1 MPRWA
6 ETTAAPAVA
15 ESSAPEV
22 EEAEA
27 APRGADLP
35 GSQVIQFPG
44 ARETSP
50 EPSPILLP
58 EDMIDAI
65 VERVVRHMSQ
75 EVVKQVAWEVVPKIA
90 ETLIRERLKERGIA
104 SKS

>member
-1 MPRWA
+1 
-6 ETTAAPAVA
+6 
-15 ESSAPEV
+15 
-22 EEAEA
+22 
-27 APRGADLP
+27 
-35 GSQVIQFPG
+35 
-44 ARETSP
+44 
-50 EPSPILLP
+50 
-58 EDMIDAI
+58 MIDAI